1 VYGRAKKGGR
11 AALPDEGNAV
21 GSEVSAVGLRD
32 LLGGKWPNDGE
43 MIRQRLRVPR
53 NGATRV
59 STVV

>member
-1 VYGRAKKGGR
+1 LAVYGRAKKGGR

-43 MIRQRLRVPR
+43 MIR
-53 NGATRV
+53 
-59 STVV
+59 